1 LKNFPPCDPHHP
13 KVFHKHPQK
22 ELQKV
27 NQKFFSATLLV
38 VCLAVLSVN
47 AFGQQQRRRSSGGL
61 DNLSL
66 PSTGA
71 AIASSSWHKFAPE
84 GAGFSVMMPGLPDET
99 SKELGPGAANLNEY
113 RVKKDGT
120 EYVVG
125 VLLNFPAELLQR
137 PGFMAK
143 YFELLPDA
151 MMRSAEYA
159 GRNYKLSSQR
169 SISVNDYPGRQY
181 KMDSTDYTCTMR
193 VVVAEHSIY
202 VVAVESAKAS
212 LSTENVEKFLA
223 SFTVEGN

>member
-1 LKNFPPCDPHHP
+1 M
-13 KVFHKHPQK
+13 
-22 ELQKV
+22 
-27 NQKFFSATLLV
+27 NQKFFSTTLLL
-38 VCLAVLSVN
+38 VCLAVLSVS

-66 PSTGA
+66 PSTGRSV
-71 AIASSSWHKFAPE
+71 ASSSWQKFAPE

-113 RVKKDGT
+113 RVKTGGT

-125 VLLNFPAELLQR
+125 ALHNFPAEMLR
-137 PGFMAK
+137 SPDFMAK

-169 SISVNDYPGRQY
+169 SISINDYPGRQY

-193 VVVAEHSIY
+193 VVVAENSIY
-202 VVAVESAKAS
+202 VVAVESAKAT
-212 LSTENVEKFLA
+212 LSTESVEKFLA
-223 SFTVEGN
+223 SFTLEEN